1 MSRGI
6 DVEAVRAEIPAT
18 RRCIYM
24 NTGTSGPC
32 PRRTVEAVKQMHQ
45 WMNECGPSAPEVQ
58 AKVAEVE
65 GTLRRRL
72 AALLNCAP
80 SQVVL
85 THNTSEGI
93 NIVLNGLRLGP
104 DDEVIVTDLEHDS
117 VLVPVYHLCAALGAK
132 WRMLKLAGGA
142 DPVAELES
150 AITAKTKM
158 VVFSHIAFCNGQ
170 KLPVKEMAAVAS
182 FRGVP
187 VLIDGAQAVGH
198 IPVDVADLGVQFYAL
213 PGQKWLLGPDGT
225 GALYIAE
232 EWLHR
237 LHPSWVGWAS
247 RVEYDLD
254 GGYTLKDDARRFEV
268 GTMDP
273 AVLCGLSESLLY
285 LAELGLD
292 AVEARILHLSDMLRE
307 ELSSLP
313 GVKLHS
319 PAGGFARCGLVAFTV
334 DGVEPKQAVAALYQ
348 KARVVCR
355 WIPPPFPPVV
365 RFSVNFFQTEEEIE
379 EACRCVASL
388 AGGA

>member
-6 DVEAVRAEIPAT
+6 DVGAVRAEIPAVH
-18 RRCIYM
+18 RCIYM

-32 PRRTVEAVKQMHQ
+32 PQRTVDAVKHMHQ
-45 WMNECGPSAPEVQ
+45 WMNELGPSAPEVQ
-58 AKVAEVE
+58 ARAFEIE
-65 GTLRRRL
+65 STLRQRL
-72 AALLNCAP
+72 AALLNCSP
-80 SQVVL
+80 GQVVL

-104 DDEVIVTDLEHDS
+104 GDEVIITDLEHDS
-117 VLVPVYHLCAALGAK
+117 VLVPVYHLCAATGAK
-132 WRMLKLAGGA
+132 WRMLRLAGGA
-142 DPVAELES
+142 DPVAELEN
-150 AITAKTKM
+150 AITPRTK
-158 VVFSHIAFCNGQ
+158 VAVFSHIAFCNGQ
-170 KLPVKEMAAVAS
+170 KLPVKEMAVAAS
-182 FRGVP
+182 SRGVP

-198 IPVDVADLGVQFYAL
+198 IPVDVAELGVQFYAL

-247 RVEYDLD
+247 RVEYDLE
-254 GGYTLKDDARRFEV
+254 GGYSLKDDARRFEV
-268 GTMDP
+268 GTVDP

-285 LAELGLD
+285 LAKLGLD

-307 ELSSLP
+307 GLSGLS
-313 GVKLHS
+313 GVKLCS
-319 PAGGFARCGLVAFTV
+319 PAEGAARCGLVAFTI
-334 DGVEPKQAVAALYQ
+334 DGVEPKQVVAALYQ
-348 KARVVCR
+348 RARIVCR

-365 RFSVNFFQTEEEIE
+365 RFSVNFFQTEDEIE

-388 AGGA
+388 AGGM